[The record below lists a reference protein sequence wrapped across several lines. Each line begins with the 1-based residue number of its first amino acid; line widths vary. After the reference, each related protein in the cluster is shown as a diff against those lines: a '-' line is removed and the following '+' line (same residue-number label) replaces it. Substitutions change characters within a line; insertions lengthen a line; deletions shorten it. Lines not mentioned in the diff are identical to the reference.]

1 MGLMGKAGQVLKH
14 VLEKY
19 DVSQYSLAKTLGV
32 ERTNVY
38 RWVHE
43 MRDPTA
49 ETLLDIVK
57 ALKSLSHAAAE
68 EFVQLYLGEVL
79 KSDD

>member
-1 MGLMGKAGQVLKH
+1 MGKAGQALKQ

-19 DVSQYSLAKTLGV
+19 EVSQYSLAKELGV

-43 MRDPTA
+43 TRDPTA
-49 ETLLDIVK
+49 QTLWEIVK
-57 ALKSLSHAAAE
+57 ALKTLNSQAAE
-68 EFVQLYLGEVL
+68 EFVHLYLGDLLE
-79 KSDD
+79 

>member
-1 MGLMGKAGQVLKH
+1 MGKAGQALKQ

-19 DVSQYSLAKTLGV
+19 EVSQYGLAKELGV

-43 MRDPTA
+43 TRDPTA
-49 ETLLDIVK
+49 ETLREIVK
-57 ALKSLSHAAAE
+57 ALKKLNAQAAE
-68 EFVQLYLGEVL
+68 EFVQLYLGDILE
-79 KSDD
+79 S

>member
-1 MGLMGKAGQVLKH
+1 MGKAGQALKQ

-19 DVSQYSLAKTLGV
+19 EVSQYSLAKELGV

-43 MRDPTA
+43 TRDPTA
-49 ETLLDIVK
+49 ETLREIVK
-57 ALKSLSHAAAE
+57 ALKTLNALAAE
-68 EFVQLYLGEVL
+68 EFVQLYLGDVINEE
-79 KSDD
+79 

>member
-1 MGLMGKAGQVLKH
+1 MGKAGQVLKH

-19 DVSQYSLAKTLGV
+19 EVSQYSLAKRLGM

-43 MRDPTA
+43 LRDPTA
-49 ETLLDIVK
+49 ETLREIVK
-57 ALKSLSHAAAE
+57 ALKGLNAAAAE
-68 EFVQLYLGEVL
+68 EFVQLYLGDII
-79 KSDD
+79 DDKDP

>member
-1 MGLMGKAGQVLKH
+1 MGKAGQVLKH

-19 DVSQYSLAKTLGV
+19 NVSQYSLAKTLGV

-57 ALKSLSHAAAE
+57 ALKNLNPQAAE
-68 EFVQLYLGEVL
+68 EFVQLFLVDTL
-79 KSDD
+79 KDV

>member
-1 MGLMGKAGQVLKH
+1 MKVLGKAGQVLKQ

-32 ERTNVY
+32 ERINVY

-43 MRDPTA
+43 IRDPTA
-49 ETLLDIVK
+49 ETLLEIV
-57 ALKSLSHAAAE
+57 
-68 EFVQLYLGEVL
+68 EVL
-79 KSDD
+79 KTLSPQSAEELVKLYCR

>member
-1 MGLMGKAGQVLKH
+1 MGKAGQVLKH

-19 DVSQYSLAKTLGV
+19 EVSQYSLAKSLGV

-49 ETLLDIVK
+49 ETLLEIVK
-57 ALKSLSHAAAE
+57 ALKSLNKQAAE
-68 EFVQLYLGEVL
+68 EFVQLYLRDAL
-79 KSDD
+79 NDDD

>member
-1 MGLMGKAGQVLKH
+1 MGTAGQALKQ

-19 DVSQYSLAKTLGV
+19 QVSQYSLAKELGV

-43 MRDPTA
+43 TRDPTA
-49 ETLLDIVK
+49 ETLREIVK
-57 ALKSLSHAAAE
+57 ALKTLNAQAAE
-68 EFVQLYLGEVL
+68 EFVQLYLGDVIDEE
-79 KSDD
+79 

>member
-1 MGLMGKAGQVLKH
+1 MGKAGQALKQ

-19 DVSQYSLAKTLGV
+19 EVSQYSLAKELGV

-43 MRDPTA
+43 TRDPTA
-49 ETLLDIVK
+49 ETLREIVK
-57 ALKSLSHAAAE
+57 ALKNLNAQAAE
-68 EFVQLYLGEVL
+68 EFVQLYLGDVI
-79 KSDD
+79 DGN

>member
-1 MGLMGKAGQVLKH
+1 MLKH

-19 DVSQYSLAKTLGV
+19 GVSQYSLAKSLGV

-43 MRDPTA
+43 LRDPTA

-57 ALKSLSHAAAE
+57 ALKILNKQAAE
-68 EFVQLYLGEVL
+68 EFARLYLGDVL
-79 KSDD
+79 TDEDS